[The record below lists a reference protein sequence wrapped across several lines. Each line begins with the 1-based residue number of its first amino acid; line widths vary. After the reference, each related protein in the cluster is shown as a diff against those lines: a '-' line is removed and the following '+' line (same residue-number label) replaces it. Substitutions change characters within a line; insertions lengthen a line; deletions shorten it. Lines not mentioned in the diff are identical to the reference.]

1 MADLLKQVKK
11 LALEEAKK
19 IEEKEIYLSPKF
31 KCHIQSLVD
40 SVLIGRKK
48 KPALTIDYNTDA
60 SAKVA
65 CTNGNDIYLNA
76 GNRISNAYTLQ
87 ENRMLAL
94 FGIVFHECAHILFH
108 DFDNENKINDDLLKN
123 GEFYVYSGFIEA
135 DETTTDEIIE
145 AVSEEKTRPIFAKF
159 YSKLSNCFSDVHD
172 ESKMCHKFHGVVERG
187 ITLSTEAMRS
197 FSVSVEKMT
206 EKYNKNPNPA
216 NALKVMMSL
225 ILQFARYGD
234 FVIEND
240 EEISTSNEF
249 LIKMEELTNTIV
261 IGCTTD
267 DLEEKYTAINKCLLV
282 LWPYIKEILDNT
294 DSAGSSSSK
303 PESEADDGGEDAIDK
318 AVESILKSMDEA
330 TKSALPVKSE
340 MPKALEAPSKSN
352 PEEKESSDK
361 GKAMD
366 EKTAED
372 MAKNI
377 IEGIK
382 KEIAEKKAE
391 ECVEKNIKKSISET
405 INSINLTS
413 SHKGRPIQQIR
424 KLDISKTDI
433 DLYDSIMRELKPISK
448 TLQRQMLNVLRNV
461 KEEDVLKHRH
471 FGSKLEARDTYRL
484 DNRFFSK
491 KKAPSN
497 IRNMAIAVLVDLS
510 GSMSGNRI
518 ESARKAAMLLYDF
531 AKGLGIPIMVAGHTE
546 NYEDLKEFQYYR
558 FAEFDSVNDK
568 DKYRLSQIEEYSN
581 NRDGMALQITSELLM
596 KRPEETKLL
605 IIISD
610 GQPAADN
617 YGGEAAI
624 QDMQEIVRTYKRK
637 GIETFAAAI
646 GSDRDTIRSIYKDGY
661 IDIDDLSKLPKA
673 LVKLLKKRII

>member
-1 MADLLKQVKK
+1 
-11 LALEEAKK
+11 
-19 IEEKEIYLSPKF
+19 
-31 KCHIQSLVD
+31 
-40 SVLIGRKK
+40 
-48 KPALTIDYNTDA
+48 
-60 SAKVA
+60 
-65 CTNGNDIYLNA
+65 
-76 GNRISNAYTLQ
+76 
-87 ENRMLAL
+87 
-94 FGIVFHECAHILFH
+94 
-108 DFDNENKINDDLLKN
+108 
-123 GEFYVYSGFIEA
+123 
-135 DETTTDEIIE
+135 
-145 AVSEEKTRPIFAKF
+145 
-159 YSKLSNCFSDVHD
+159 
-172 ESKMCHKFHGVVERG
+172 
-187 ITLSTEAMRS
+187 
-197 FSVSVEKMT
+197 
-206 EKYNKNPNPA
+206 
-216 NALKVMMSL
+216 
-225 ILQFARYGD
+225 
-234 FVIEND
+234 
-240 EEISTSNEF
+240 
-249 LIKMEELTNTIV
+249 
-261 IGCTTD
+261 
-267 DLEEKYTAINKCLLV
+267 
-282 LWPYIKEILDNT
+282 
-294 DSAGSSSSK
+294 
-303 PESEADDGGEDAIDK
+303 
-318 AVESILKSMDEA
+318 
-330 TKSALPVKSE
+330 
-340 MPKALEAPSKSN
+340 
-352 PEEKESSDK
+352 
-361 GKAMD
+361 
-366 EKTAED
+366 
-372 MAKNI
+372 
-377 IEGIK
+377 
-382 KEIAEKKAE
+382 
-391 ECVEKNIKKSISET
+391 
-405 INSINLTS
+405 
-413 SHKGRPIQQIR
+413 
-424 KLDISKTDI
+424 
-433 DLYDSIMRELKPISK
+433 MRELKPISK

-624 QDMQEIVRTYKRK
+624 QDMQDIVRTYKRK

-673 LVKLLKKRII
+673 LVKLVKKRII